1 MAASNA
7 EAEAFKAQGNAA
19 LSAQKFDEAADLY
32 TKAIELDP
40 SNHVYFSNR
49 SAAYLSAGN
58 GAKALEDA
66 EACIAANPTW
76 AKGFSR
82 KGAALHKL
90 QRLPEAVAAFEQGLT
105 IDPSNAALKSGLE
118 DVKRAMAANPFSDI
132 VAWCSTQPRFA
143 AHMSDPAFVSRL
155 KLLSG
160 GPQML
165 STIGDDPRI
174 MEVIGARLGIDLS
187 GAGGPPG
194 GAAGPGPSDG
204 KTAAEREAEAKAKK
218 EAEERAAEEAAR
230 AEAEAGM
237 TEEERAE
244 LEAER
249 KAKAEAEAKKAEA
262 DKAKDEGNT
271 FYKARKFDEAVACY
285 DRAIAMV
292 PEEVTYKLNKAA
304 AIFEA
309 GDSDGCVALCE
320 EVVETARGQRPIPWA
335 KIAKAFAR
343 MAAVKQRA
351 GDIAGA
357 IDLYEKAQAES
368 ASAPIDRRIKQ
379 LRKQLAE
386 KEALDY
392 LDAEKGKEAK
402 ERGNEAFKSCNFTDA
417 IDHYSEA
424 IRRDPENPIYWTNRA
439 TAKCKV
445 MDFGGALDD
454 SVKAIKID
462 PSYAKAYA
470 RKARIEMFSKLF
482 HKALDTVME
491 GLSKDEDNVELRQ
504 VNTELQA
511 KIQAAMYA
519 PPDPERQERAMQ
531 DPEIAGIMRDPM
543 TQQALRDLGTDP
555 SAMSRIMSDPGM
567 SLKLNRLILAGVV
580 SFGGPGAARGGDDE

>member
-1 MAASNA
+1 
-7 EAEAFKAQGNAA
+7 
-19 LSAQKFDEAADLY
+19 
-32 TKAIELDP
+32 
-40 SNHVYFSNR
+40 
-49 SAAYLSAGN
+49 
-58 GAKALEDA
+58 
-66 EACIAANPTW
+66 
-76 AKGFSR
+76 
-82 KGAALHKL
+82 
-90 QRLPEAVAAFEQGLT
+90 
-105 IDPSNAALKSGLE
+105 
-118 DVKRAMAANPFSDI
+118 
-132 VAWCSTQPRFA
+132 
-143 AHMSDPAFVSRL
+143 PA
-155 KLLSG
+155 
-160 GPQML
+160 
-165 STIGDDPRI
+165 
-174 MEVIGARLGIDLS
+174 
-187 GAGGPPG
+187 
-194 GAAGPGPSDG
+194 
-204 KTAAEREAEAKAKK
+204 
-218 EAEERAAEEAAR
+218 
-230 AEAEAGM
+230 
-237 TEEERAE
+237 
-244 LEAER
+244 
-249 KAKAEAEAKKAEA
+249 
-262 DKAKDEGNT
+262 
-271 FYKARKFDEAVACY
+271 DEAVACY